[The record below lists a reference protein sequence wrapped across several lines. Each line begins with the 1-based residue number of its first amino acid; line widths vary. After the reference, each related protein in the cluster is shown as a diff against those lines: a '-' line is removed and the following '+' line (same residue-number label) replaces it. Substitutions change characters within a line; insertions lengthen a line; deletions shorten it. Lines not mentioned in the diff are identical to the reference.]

1 MSTTTVE
8 PTTTPSGSG
17 VSPRD
22 RRFGVFAVVL
32 ALGTLAAFARDVG
45 GQVASFDLNVGSQLA
60 TLPALR
66 LPVLTTVVVL
76 SLTMGAIGAV
86 QATRGVGRRSVA
98 AVGTVVALFVLAFL
112 TWAAADGS
120 LNLMALLRG
129 TIRGAVPLT
138 FGALAGVLCER
149 SGVINIAIEAQLL
162 TAAFVAAVVAS
173 IASNPWLG
181 LVAGALAGV
190 AIASLLGVLTIR
202 YRADQIIV
210 GVVLVVFASGL
221 TGFLTG
227 QVLVPN
233 PRLNAPSRFRPMD
246 LPVLSDLP
254 VLGPLLFGQSILV
267 FVMFATVV
275 AVHLLLFRTRWGLRV
290 RSVGEHP
297 KAADTVGIDVL
308 RVRYQAVLLG
318 GLVAGIGGAYFT
330 LDSAAQFSRDMSAGR
345 GFIALAAMLVGR
357 YSPAG
362 AFGAAL
368 VFGFAESLATSLSIA
383 GVPIPSDFLLMA
395 PYLATILVVAG
406 VVGRVRV
413 PAADGQPYVKE

>member
-1 MSTTTVE
+1 VSTTTVQQVTS
-8 PTTTPSGSG
+8 PVTGG
-17 VSPRD
+17 VSTRD
-22 RRFGVFAVVL
+22 RRFGVFSVAL
-32 ALGTLAAFARDVG
+32 ALGTLAAFARGVS
-45 GQVASFDLNVGSQLA
+45 GQVATFDLNVGSQLID
-60 TLPALR
+60 LPALR

-76 SLTMGAIGAV
+76 ALGMAAIGAV
-86 QATRGVGRRSVA
+86 QATRGAGGRSVV
-98 AVGTVVALFVLAFL
+98 AVGVVVAMFVLAFL
-112 TWAAADGS
+112 TWAAGDGS

-129 TIRGAVPLT
+129 TVRGAVPLT

-149 SGVINIAIEAQLL
+149 AGVINIAIEAQLL
-162 TAAFVAAVVAS
+162 TAAFVAAVAAS
-173 IASNPWLG
+173 VSSNPWVG
-181 LVAGALAGV
+181 LVAAMLAGA
-190 AIASLLGVLTIR
+190 AIASILGVLTIR

-210 GVVLVVFASGL
+210 GVVLVVFATGL

-227 QVLVPN
+227 QLLVPS
-233 PRLNAPSRFRPMD
+233 PDLNAPRRFSPVD

-254 VLGPLLFGQSILV
+254 VLGPLVFGQSIVVYL
-267 FVMFATVV
+267 MFATV
-275 AVHLLLFRTRWGLRV
+275 ALVHVLLFSTRWGLRV

-308 RVRYQAVLLG
+308 RVRYQAVILG
-318 GLVAGIGGAYFT
+318 GVVAGIGGAYFT

-357 YSPAG
+357 YSPVG

-368 VFGFAESLATSLSIA
+368 VFGFAEALATALSIA